1 MLNLVLICVIGI
13 INPEI
18 FTQEVSLNNY
28 TKEDTLQLISFG
40 INNKVVIDSISIEF
54 SDSIPPALNGE
65 ILQSGKNN
73 SIKINKHNSIQQQ
86 VIIRQTGKN
95 NKVKINSQ

>member
-1 MLNLVLICVIGI
+1 MIGI

-18 FTQEVSLNNY
+18 FPQEISFNNY
-28 TKEDTLQLISFG
+28 TKEDTLQLISLG

-54 SDSIPPALNGE
+54 SDSISPALNGE

-73 SIKINKHNSIQQQ
+73 SIEINKHNSIQQQ